1 MEHIIIGFTVRCPD
15 VIKGSTSMPLSKY
28 DKYFGGKGGAEKAHT
43 SMEKQYGKDRGEQI
57 FYATKN
63 KRKKQFSHAHR
74 S

>member
-1 MEHIIIGFTVRCPD
+1 
-15 VIKGSTSMPLSKY
+15 MPLSKY

-43 SMEKQYGKDRGEQI
+43 SMEKQYGTARGEQI